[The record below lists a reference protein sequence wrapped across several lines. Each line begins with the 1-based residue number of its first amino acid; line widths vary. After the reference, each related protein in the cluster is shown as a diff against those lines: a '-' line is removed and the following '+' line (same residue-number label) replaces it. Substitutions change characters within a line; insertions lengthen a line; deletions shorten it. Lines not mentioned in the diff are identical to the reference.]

1 MKKTF
6 LTLTVA
12 LSVCVTNLNA
22 QNVTIPDANFKA
34 YLVGNTAINTNSDTE
49 IQVSEAAAFTGTIDC
64 NNLSISSAIGIEYF
78 TAVTQIKLQNNLLST
93 IDLSQNTSLTHLWL
107 SNNTA
112 ISTIDI
118 SNNTNLIQIYL
129 SGMQLTSLDISNHTQ
144 VTELYCQNNNLSTLN
159 VNNTNNS
166 NFIGLYACGNPSL
179 SCIQI
184 DAADTSGYNWTDPG
198 YFCFDSG
205 VTFSNDC
212 SGTTSVGEITGT
224 NPQIAVYPNPTKN
237 EINFSIQTNVLLTNV
252 SGQIIL
258 DRKNVN
264 KLDLSDQP
272 TGIYFLTLTENNG
285 QVIQRSKIIKE

>member
-6 LTLTVA
+6 LTLKVA
-12 LSVCVTNLNA
+12 LAACVATLNA

-64 NNLSISSAIGIEYF
+64 NNLSISDATGIEYF
-78 TAVTQIKLQNNLLST
+78 TVVTQIKLQNNQLSS

-129 SGMQLTSLDISNHTQ
+129 SGMQLTSLDISNHIQ
-144 VTELYCQNNNLSTLN
+144 VQELYCQNNDLSTLN
-159 VNNTNNS
+159 VKNTNNS
-166 NFIGLYACGNPSL
+166 NFIGLYACGNPNL

-184 DAADTSGYNWTDPG
+184 DAADTTGYNWTDPG
-198 YFCFDSG
+198 FFCFDAG

-212 SGTTSVGEITGT
+212 GSTTDLPITAIE
-224 NPQIAVYPNPTKN
+224 NIISISPNPTVGQ
-237 EINFSIQTNVLLTNV
+237 INFATLVNVQVTSLT
-252 SGQIIL
+252 GQIIS
-258 DRKNVN
+258 DKRNVN
-264 KLDLSDQP
+264 TIDIAEQP
-272 TGIYFLTLTENNG
+272 NGIYFLTLTNNNG
-285 QVIQRSKIIKE
+285 KVIQRSKIVKE